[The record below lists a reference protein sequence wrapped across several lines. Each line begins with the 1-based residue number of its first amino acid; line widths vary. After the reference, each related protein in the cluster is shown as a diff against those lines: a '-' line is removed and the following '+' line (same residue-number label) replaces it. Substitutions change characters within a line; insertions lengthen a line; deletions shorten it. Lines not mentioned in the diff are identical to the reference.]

1 MDTPTH
7 YELLC
12 VTPEATA
19 DEIRNAYRRLIRLYH
34 PDVSG
39 AAGEAMTL
47 RLNEARRDLLDPEL
61 RARYDRAHLYAGAGV
76 RAGASRFGATHS
88 PAASHSSWP
97 TSPGPRASG
106 PRIHDEWRP
115 PPRTAAP
122 TPSLAANRARYR
134 AWMTVSVVSIAAIVS
149 ITAVV
154 FAWSYSGVLGL
165 TTPRVIPALVVAVGW
180 MVGGFSRPAK
190 FFVAALAFGSALWP
204 LVALGV
210 SPFSLLSDSIPPL
223 ILAAL
228 TLLGIAVL
236 ALRISAPLATR
247 LSRYRAAAA

>member
-61 RARYDRAHLYAGAGV
+61 RARYDRAHLSVGAGV
-76 RAGASRFGATHS
+76 RAGASRS
-88 PAASHSSWP
+88 P
-97 TSPGPRASG
+97 SG
-106 PRIHDEWRP
+106 PRPSESRIHDDWRP

-122 TPSLAANRARYR
+122 RVSLAANQARYR
-134 AWMTVSVVSIAAIVS
+134 AWMTVSVVSIAAIVT

-154 FAWSYSGVLGL
+154 FAWSYSGPLGL
-165 TTPRVIPALVVAVGW
+165 TTPRVIPPLVIAVGW
-180 MVGGFSRPAK
+180 IVGGFSRPSK
-190 FFVAALAFGSALWP
+190 FFVALLAFGSALWP

-210 SPFSLLSDSIPPL
+210 SPFSLLSVSIPPL

-228 TLLGIAVL
+228 TLLGVAVL
-236 ALRISAPLATR
+236 GLRISAPLATR
-247 LSRYRAAAA
+247 LSRYRAASA

>member
-47 RLNEARRDLLDPEL
+47 RLNEAKRDLLDPEL
-61 RARYDRAHLYAGAGV
+61 RMRYDREHLYAGVGA
-76 RAGASRFGATHS
+76 RAATPRS
-88 PAASHSSWP
+88 GRKPAASH
-97 TSPGPRASG
+97 
-106 PRIHDEWRP
+106 IHDDWRP
-115 PPRTAAP
+115 PPRPAAP
-122 TPSLAANRARYR
+122 AESAGTNRTLYR
-134 AWMTVSVVSIAAIVS
+134 VWMTVSVVAIAAIVT

-154 FAWSYSGVLGL
+154 FAWSYSGALGL

-180 MVGGFSRPAK
+180 IVGGFSQPSK
-190 FFVAALAFGSALWP
+190 FFVAVLAFGSTLWP
-204 LVALGV
+204 LVAFGV
-210 SPFSLLSDSIPPL
+210 SPFSLLSDAIPPA
-223 ILAAL
+223 ILASL
-228 TLLGIAVL
+228 TLLGIAVF

-247 LSRYRAAAA
+247 LSRYRAASV

>member
-47 RLNEARRDLLDPEL
+47 RLNDAKHDLLDPEL
-61 RARYDRAHLYAGAGV
+61 RARYDRAHLYAGIGARSGAAPSGAGSNS
-76 RAGASRFGATHS
+76 A
-88 PAASHSSWP
+88 
-97 TSPGPRASG
+97 G
-106 PRIHDEWRP
+106 PRIHDDWRP
-115 PPRTAAP
+115 PPRPAASTA
-122 TPSLAANRARYR
+122 SAATNSARYR
-134 AWMTVSVVSIAAIVS
+134 AWMTVSLVSIAAIVA
-149 ITAVV
+149 ITALV
-154 FAWSYSGVLGL
+154 FTWSYSGPLGL
-165 TTPRVIPALVVAVGW
+165 TTPRVIPPLVIAVGW

-190 FFVAALAFGSALWP
+190 FFVAVLAFGSALWP
-204 LVALGV
+204 LVAFGV
-210 SPFSLLSDSIPPL
+210 SPFSLLSDSIPPV

-228 TLLGIAVL
+228 TVLGVAVL

-247 LSRYRAAAA
+247 LSRYRAASI

>member
-47 RLNEARRDLLDPEL
+47 RLNDAKRDLLDPEL
-61 RARYDRAHLYAGAGV
+61 RARYDRALLNAGLAV
-76 RAGASRFGATHS
+76 RTGAPRS
-88 PAASHSSWP
+88 PAASNPPRPRIRDDWRP
-97 TSPGPRASG
+97 TPRARDS
-106 PRIHDEWRP
+106 
-115 PPRTAAP
+115 TA
-122 TPSLAANRARYR
+122 SAATNRLRYR
-134 AWMTVSVVSIAAIVS
+134 AWMSISTMSIAAIVT

-154 FAWSYSGVLGL
+154 FAWSYSGPLGL
-165 TTPRVIPALVVAVGW
+165 TTPRVVPPLVIAVGW
-180 MVGGFSRPAK
+180 LVGGFSRPSK
-190 FFVAALAFGSALWP
+190 FFMALLAFGSVLWP
-204 LVALGV
+204 LVAFGV
-210 SPFSLLSDSIPPL
+210 SPFSMLSDSVPPV

-228 TLLGIAVL
+228 TMLGIAVL

-247 LSRYRAAAA
+247 LSRYRTAAV

>member
-12 VTPEATA
+12 VTPEATV

-47 RLNEARRDLLDPEL
+47 RLNNAKRDLLDPEL
-61 RARYDRAHLYAGAGV
+61 RARYDREHINAGLGV
-76 RAGASRFGATHS
+76 RTGAPR
-88 PAASHSSWP
+88 SS
-97 TSPGPRASG
+97 TSSNPPGPR
-106 PRIHDEWRP
+106 IQDDWRP
-115 PPRTAAP
+115 PPRAKDSTASTA
-122 TPSLAANRARYR
+122 TDQLRYR
-134 AWMTVSVVSIAAIVS
+134 AWMSISITSIAAIVT

-154 FAWSYSGVLGL
+154 FAWSYSSPFGP
-165 TTPRVIPALVVAVGW
+165 TTPRVVPPLVIAAGW
-180 MVGGFSRPAK
+180 LVGGFSRPAK
-190 FFVAALAFGSALWP
+190 FFVAVLAFGSMLWP
-204 LVALGV
+204 LVAFGV
-210 SPFSLLSDSIPPL
+210 SPFSLLSDSIPPA

-228 TLLGIAVL
+228 TMLGIAVL

-247 LSRYRAAAA
+247 LSRYRAASV

>member
-47 RLNEARRDLLDPEL
+47 RLNEAKRDLLDPAL
-61 RARYDRAHLYAGAGV
+61 RAQYDRTHLYAGVGV
-76 RAGASRFGATHS
+76 RASASR
-88 PAASHSSWP
+88 SSAGP
-97 TSPGPRASG
+97 TTSEFRVP
-106 PRIHDEWRP
+106 DDWRP
-115 PPRTAAP
+115 PPRPAGP
-122 TPSLAANRARYR
+122 TVSASTNRSRYR
-134 AWMTVSVVSIAAIVS
+134 AWMTVSVLSVAAIVT

-154 FAWSYSGVLGL
+154 FAWSYSGPLGL
-165 TTPRVIPALVVAVGW
+165 TTPRVIPPLVIAVGW
-180 MVGGFSRPAK
+180 IVGGFSRPSK
-190 FFVAALAFGSALWP
+190 FFVAVLGFGSALWP

-210 SPFSLLSDSIPPL
+210 SPFSMLSDSIPPV

-228 TLLGIAVL
+228 TMLGISVL

-247 LSRYRAAAA
+247 LSRYRAASA

>member
-47 RLNEARRDLLDPEL
+47 RLNEAKRDLLDPAL
-61 RARYDRAHLYAGAGV
+61 RAQYDRAHLYAGAGV
-76 RAGASRFGATHS
+76 RGGASRS
-88 PAASHSSWP
+88 PAGPTASES
-97 TSPGPRASG
+97 RV
-106 PRIHDEWRP
+106 HDDWRP
-115 PPRTAAP
+115 PPRATGP
-122 TPSLAANRARYR
+122 RVSDSTNRARYR
-134 AWMTVSVVSIAAIVS
+134 AWMIVSVVSIAAIVT

-154 FAWSYSGVLGL
+154 FAWSYSGPLGL
-165 TTPRVIPALVVAVGW
+165 TTPRVIPPLVIAVGW
-180 MVGGFSRPAK
+180 IVGGFSRPSR
-190 FFVAALAFGSALWP
+190 FFVAMLAFGSVLWP
-204 LVALGV
+204 LVAIGV
-210 SPFSLLSDSIPPL
+210 TPFSVLSDSIPPV

-228 TLLGIAVL
+228 TMLGISVL
-236 ALRISAPLATR
+236 ALRISAPLVTR
-247 LSRYRAAAA
+247 LSRYRAASA

>member
-12 VTPEATA
+12 VTPEATS

-39 AAGEAMTL
+39 TAGEAMTL
-47 RLNEARRDLLDPEL
+47 RLNDAKRDLLDPEL
-61 RARYDRAHLYAGAGV
+61 RARYDRAHLTAGLGV
-76 RAGASRFGATHS
+76 RTGEPRS
-88 PAASHSSWP
+88 PAGSNP
-97 TSPGPRASG
+97 PGQRVHDDWRPAPRAENS
-106 PRIHDEWRP
+106 
-115 PPRTAAP
+115 TA
-122 TPSLAANRARYR
+122 SAATNRLRYR
-134 AWMTVSVVSIAAIVS
+134 AWMSVSITSIAAIVT

-154 FAWSYSGVLGL
+154 FAWSYSGPLGL
-165 TTPRVIPALVVAVGW
+165 TTFRVVPPLVIAVGW
-180 MVGGFSRPAK
+180 LVGGFSRPSG
-190 FFVAALAFGSALWP
+190 FLVAVLAFGSVLWP
-204 LVALGV
+204 LVAFGV
-210 SPFSLLSDSIPPL
+210 SPFSLLSDSIPPV

-247 LSRYRAAAA
+247 LSHYRVASV

>member
-47 RLNEARRDLLDPEL
+47 RLNDAKRDLLDPEL
-61 RARYDRAHLYAGAGV
+61 RARYDRALLNAGLGV
-76 RAGASRFGATHS
+76 RTGAARS
-88 PAASHSSWP
+88 PAASNP
-97 TSPGPRASG
+97 PGPRI
-106 PRIHDEWRP
+106 RDDWRP
-115 PPRTAAP
+115 TPRTKDSTASAA
-122 TPSLAANRARYR
+122 TNRLRYR
-134 AWMTVSVVSIAAIVS
+134 AWMSVSTMSIAAIVT

-154 FAWSYSGVLGL
+154 FAWSYSGPLGL
-165 TTPRVIPALVVAVGW
+165 TTPRVVPPLVIAVGW
-180 MVGGFSRPAK
+180 LVGGFSRPSK
-190 FFVAALAFGSALWP
+190 FFMALLALGSVLWP
-204 LVALGV
+204 LVAFGV
-210 SPFSLLSDSIPPL
+210 SPFSMLSDSVPPV

-228 TLLGIAVL
+228 TMLGIAVL

-247 LSRYRAAAA
+247 LSRYRAASV

>member
-47 RLNEARRDLLDPEL
+47 RLNEAKRDLLDPAL
-61 RARYDRAHLYAGAGV
+61 RAQYDRAHLYAGAGA
-76 RAGASRFGATHS
+76 RAGATRSAAGPTASKSR
-88 PAASHSSWP
+88 
-97 TSPGPRASG
+97 
-106 PRIHDEWRP
+106 INDDWRP
-115 PPRTAAP
+115 PPRAAGP
-122 TPSLAANRARYR
+122 TVPASTNRARYR
-134 AWMTVSVVSIAAIVS
+134 AWMTVSVASIAAIVT

-154 FAWSYSGVLGL
+154 FAWSYSGPLGL
-165 TTPRVIPALVVAVGW
+165 TTPRVIPPLVIAVGW
-180 MVGGFSRPAK
+180 IVGGFSRPSR
-190 FFVAALAFGSALWP
+190 FFVAMLAFGSALWP

-210 SPFSLLSDSIPPL
+210 TPFSMLSDSIPPV

-228 TLLGIAVL
+228 TMLGIAVL
-236 ALRISAPLATR
+236 ALRISAPLVTR
-247 LSRYRAAAA
+247 LSRYRAASA

>member
-12 VTPEATA
+12 VTPDATA

-47 RLNEARRDLLDPEL
+47 RLNEAKRDLLDPAL
-61 RARYDRAHLYAGAGV
+61 RAQYDRAHLYAGAGV
-76 RAGASRFGATHS
+76 RGGASRS
-88 PAASHSSWP
+88 PAAP
-97 TSPGPRASG
+97 TTSESRV
-106 PRIHDEWRP
+106 HDDWRP
-115 PPRTAAP
+115 PTRAAGPRVSAST
-122 TPSLAANRARYR
+122 NRARYR
-134 AWMTVSVVSIAAIVS
+134 AWMIVSVASIAAIVT

-154 FAWSYSGVLGL
+154 FAWSYSGPLGL
-165 TTPRVIPALVVAVGW
+165 TTPRVIPPLVIAVGW
-180 MVGGFSRPAK
+180 IVGGFTRPSR
-190 FFVAALAFGSALWP
+190 FFVAMLAFGSVLWP
-204 LVALGV
+204 LVAMGV
-210 SPFSLLSDSIPPL
+210 TPFSVLSDSIPPV

-228 TLLGIAVL
+228 TMLGISVL

-247 LSRYRAAAA
+247 LSRYRAASA